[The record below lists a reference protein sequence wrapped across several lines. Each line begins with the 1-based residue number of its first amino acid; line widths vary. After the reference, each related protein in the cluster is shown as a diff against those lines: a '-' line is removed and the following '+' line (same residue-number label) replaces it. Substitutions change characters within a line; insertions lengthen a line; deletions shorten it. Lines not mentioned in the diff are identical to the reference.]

1 MNSFKDQAIMFV
13 VMIIIGMLFNPMSML
28 AYELNHL
35 YSSTTLFYGGIMMAS
50 NMVWGHQIVHYL
62 QMGHFNTKI
71 FIIGVLMSFITAKY
85 LLRGQLFVTTKQWL
99 KRMIPHHSTALT
111 TTNKL
116 IENEE
121 VKKDSKLYRLAKDII
136 YNQEREILLMKT
148 YLKNY

>member
-1 MNSFKDQAIMFV
+1 MNSLKDQTIMFI

-28 AYELNHL
+28 AYRFDHL
-35 YSSTTLFYGGIMMAS
+35 YNSTTLFYGGIMMAS

-62 QMGHFNTKI
+62 QMGHFDVRI
-71 FIIGVLMSFITAKY
+71 FLIGVAMSFLTAKF
-85 LLRGQLFVTTKQWL
+85 LLRGQLFVTTRQWL

-116 IENEE
+116 IENEA
-121 VKKDSKLYRLAKDII
+121 VRKDSKLYRLAKDII

-148 YLKNY
+148 YLNNY

>member
-1 MNSFKDQAIMFV
+1 MNSLKDQTIMFI

-28 AYELNHL
+28 AYRLNHL
-35 YSSTTLFYGGIMMAS
+35 YNSTTLFYGGIMMAS

-62 QMGHFNTKI
+62 QMGHFDTRI
-71 FIIGVLMSFITAKY
+71 FLIGVAMSFLTAKF
-85 LLRGQLFVTTKQWL
+85 LLRGQLFVTTRQWL

-116 IENEE
+116 IENE
-121 VKKDSKLYRLAKDII
+121 VVRKDSKLYRLAKDII

-148 YLKNY
+148 YLNNY

>member
-1 MNSFKDQAIMFV
+1 MNSLKDQTIMFI

-28 AYELNHL
+28 AYRLDHL
-35 YSSTTLFYGGIMMAS
+35 YNSTTLFYGGIMMAS

-62 QMGHFNTKI
+62 QMGHFDVRI
-71 FIIGVLMSFITAKY
+71 FLIGVAMSFLTAKF
-85 LLRGQLFVTTKQWL
+85 LLRGQLFVTTRQWL

-116 IENEE
+116 IENE
-121 VKKDSKLYRLAKDII
+121 VVRKDSKLYRLAKDII

-148 YLKNY
+148 YLNNY